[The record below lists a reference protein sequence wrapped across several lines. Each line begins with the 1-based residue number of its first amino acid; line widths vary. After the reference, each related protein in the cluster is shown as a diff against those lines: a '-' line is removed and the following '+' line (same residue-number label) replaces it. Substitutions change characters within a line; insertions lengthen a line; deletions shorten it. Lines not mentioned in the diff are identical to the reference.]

1 MRFLLNSQLG
11 SQKKGTSQRPEMK
24 RKPKTRVRTCEPTL
38 WQHRGGGEGGS
49 ISASSQRS
57 RGWHKPPYKDTA
69 VKDNAGEETTR
80 EKFTPCTDRERERLS
95 ISDWIFKKSPLGI
108 QNPRPDLREVW
119 RDHATQDEVL
129 DRLQNQCRPLWSNV
143 ILLKP
148 KFTHSI
154 LRKKPPSMRAGRRN
168 KQQDPILKNFW

>member
-1 MRFLLNSQLG
+1 MSPHCDN
-11 SQKKGTSQRPEMK
+11 T
-24 RKPKTRVRTCEPTL
+24 
-38 WQHRGGGEGGS
+38 GEGGREDR
-49 ISASSQRS
+49 SQQAP
-57 RGWHKPPYKDTA
+57 RGAGGDTNPPIKTQLS
-69 VKDNAGEETTR
+69 KTTQGKKQLGR
-80 EKFTPCTDRERERLS
+80 NSPHAQIEKERLS

-168 KQQDPILKNFW
+168 KQQDPILKNF